1 MKRFLENV
9 INISK
14 GINRILSVD
23 GLRSRLPDNR
33 AEALLLMVALTA
45 ILFNANVLIVSADP
59 DVTVTIK
66 TIDNVPL
73 PNAVVKVIESNNVVY
88 RGNTGTNGKTSLT
101 GVNQTKEYRLLVEY
115 PEGFPVYE
123 NQSYVASTFTEI
135 KVGVLSKWVLRV
147 LDKFGRD
154 PLPSVEVKITHEDDE
169 KIVYKSQTDKDGKVQ
184 FSYVPLGKDSG
195 SANYLVNVTYANRKF
210 EKTFTCSEETK
221 SIDVKLDLY
230 RVIVKVSDVMGRP
243 VGGIVTELREDL
255 EVRLLPSAIS
265 NSTGHAVLKL
275 VPNGGY
281 YLIAKLG
288 EYEVYHSEDRVVK
301 VMNADEEAS
310 ITAQVVRL
318 NITVYDFE
326 GEAIISNL
334 GAELTGEIRDNQNRL
349 VSTASTPEGEL
360 RFGYVPLGRFKLN
373 VFIAGINVYSQEYEI
388 NEQTAKGSI
397 RARFFDAKLTIDGSS
412 LVNSTITRYLKG
424 VLKKDVLEIPLDFST
439 GYISLENVP
448 AYSGYLIKL
457 YYKEYEVTETKIDIT
472 KDGEEISMKMRGK
485 NVTVNTLNLYDKPL
499 SAEIRVYLENGDEYF
514 KFKTDNSGLAKTGEF
529 LPITYRFKAYIMG
542 VECGEVTVQPQSSE
556 SYTMKLNVGD
566 AYIKLYDKDRESTIP
581 DALIELY
588 VENSKASST
597 TNASGIASFNNL
609 PFTKYLYRAYMYG
622 FKVGEGEANI
632 GLDRQLVE
640 VVAHGILDLR
650 LTIVDSEK
658 QPIDGGK
665 IVITVGD
672 REIAANIDQNGQ
684 ARIPNLPNTTLY
696 ITGLYYKDVKVK
708 TDTRE
713 IYLVSDEMPVT
724 VSANIYTLQVSVKLK
739 TGELMRFGEVNI
751 YVGGKKTSRTP
762 LSENNPFSERLP
774 GGELMIEVVFK
785 NTRVASKSF
794 TLDASKELPI
804 QADVYRFVSIFYN
817 TLGER
822 LKGLSLRLERENTLI
837 EELETDENGM
847 IDTYLP
853 GGAYKIRMSYG
864 DHEYSSSIEISN
876 ATQLNF
882 MLPKQ
887 VFNPMIIMFL
897 PLINAVI
904 ILLHFMR
911 KLKAKGPRQKKKPMK
926 TIRKVLKI

>member
-1 MKRFLENV
+1 MNWQNNAVKIFL
-9 INISK
+9 
-14 GINRILSVD
+14 
-23 GLRSRLPDNR
+23 
-33 AEALLLMVALTA
+33 AALL
-45 ILFNANVLIVSADP
+45 VLVLLLQNGLHTVYP
-59 DVTVTIK
+59 YPEVTITIK
-66 TIDNVPL
+66 TIDNVAL
-73 PNAVVKVIESNNVVY
+73 PNAIVKAYTVVDETKYLND
-88 RGNTGTNGKTSLT
+88 TKTTDSSGRVTLSI
-101 GVNQTKEYRLLVEY
+101 KEKKIYRLEIFYPSGFLVNVTTSFNYSALPKKEL
-115 PEGFPVYE
+115 
-123 NQSYVASTFTEI
+123 YVN
-135 KVGVLSKWVLRV
+135 VLSKWTLRIT
-147 LDKFGRD
+147 DKFGRD
-154 PLPSVEVKITHEDDE
+154 PLPNVPVRIKLPEDESITLAGNTG
-169 KIVYKSQTDKDGKVQ
+169 SDGKVQ
-184 FSYVPLGKDSG
+184 FNFVPLGMTSSKV
-195 SANYLVNVTYANRKF
+195 YEVNITYAGQNYIK
-210 EKTFTCSEETK
+210 EAECSEKNKEVAIK
-221 SIDVKLDLY
+221 LELFRVLVAVRDVLNKPVEGIRVEIRKQLDEYAL
-230 RVIVKVSDVMGRP
+230 
-243 VGGIVTELREDL
+243 
-255 EVRLLPSAIS
+255 
-265 NSTGHAVLKL
+265 STGSSNLTGYAVLKL

-288 EYEVYHSEDRVVK
+288 EYEVYRSEEKIVK
-301 VMNADEEAS
+301 VMNADEEVS

-318 NITVYDFE
+318 NITVYDFD

-334 GAELTGEIRDNQNRL
+334 RAELAGEIRDSGNRL
-349 VSTASTPEGEL
+349 VSTASSLKGEL
-360 RFGYVPLGRFKLN
+360 RFGYVPLGRFRLN

-424 VLKKDVLEIPLDFST
+424 VLKKDILEIPLDFST
-439 GYISLENVP
+439 GYMSLENVP
-448 AYSGYLIKL
+448 AYNGYLIKL
-457 YYKEYEVTETKIDIT
+457 YYKEYEVAETKIDIT
-472 KDGEEISMKMRGK
+472 KDGEEISMKIRGK
-485 NVTVNTLNLYDKPL
+485 NITVNTLNLYDKPL
-499 SAEIRVYLENGDEYF
+499 SAEIKVYLEDGDEYF

-529 LPITYRFKAYIMG
+529 LPITYKFKAYIMG
-542 VECGEVTVQPQSSE
+542 VECGEVTVQPQASE
-556 SYTMKLNVGD
+556 SYIMKLNVGD

-597 TNASGIASFNNL
+597 TNASGIAFLKNI

-622 FKVGEGEANI
+622 FKVGEGEVNI

-650 LTIVDSEK
+650 LTIVDGEK

-665 IVITVGD
+665 IIITVGD
-672 REIAANIDQNGQ
+672 KEIAANIDQNGQ

-696 ITGLYYKDVKVK
+696 IAGLYYKDVKVR

-724 VSANIYTLQVSVKLK
+724 LSANIYTLRVSVKLK
-739 TGELMRFGEVNI
+739 TGELMKFGEVNI
-751 YVGGKKTSRTP
+751 YVGGKKTSKIT

-804 QADVYRFVSIFYN
+804 QADVYRFVTTFYN

-853 GGAYKIRMSYG
+853 GGAYKIKISYG
-864 DHEYSSSIEISN
+864 DNEYSSSIEIGN
-876 ATQLNF
+876 ETQLNF
-882 MLPKQ
+882 MLPIQ
-887 VFNPMIIMFL
+887 VFNPVIIMFL

-904 ILLHFMR
+904 VLLHFMG
-911 KLKAKGPRQKKKPMK
+911 KLKAKGLRQKKKPMK